1 MVLSMRAAANLIL
14 VLFYFGILENSK
26 FNFIYVCQ
34 LLIFSIFFVIK
45 LMKFGSILKEKKT
58 DKTCY
63 LLNCCS
69 SQSVESTSHLSTL
82 HVPSHYEQH
91 MYMNQTTDEWRVVK
105 KFVLSLGSITYTHT

>member
-1 MVLSMRAAANLIL
+1 MVLSMSAANLIF
-14 VLFYFGILENSK
+14 VPFNFGILEYSK
-26 FNFIYVCQ
+26 FICLSNVN
-34 LLIFSIFFVIK
+34 IFKTFVIK
-45 LMKFGSILKEKKT
+45 LMKFGSILKEKRT
-58 DKTCY
+58 DKTSY

-91 MYMNQTTDEWRVVK
+91 MYMNQTTDEWKRVVK